1 MIKFRNVFI
10 NLIALCC
17 YFQGL
22 PGEMGADGP
31 VGPPGPQV
39 SIVWFNIKEN
49 SAMNRQ
55 LNGDILSPP
64 EVYYYVLFLFYYV
77 LLMF

>member
-1 MIKFRNVFI
+1 MALLAHQGHKSVF
-10 NLIALCC
+10 
-17 YFQGL
+17 
-22 PGEMGADGP
+22 
-31 VGPPGPQV
+31 
-39 SIVWFNIKEN
+39 VWFNIKEN